1 MPASNKLNVVRQ
13 PFDKVMT
20 KRGKIILGLLI
31 GTVALY
37 GLSVIRAW
45 NRGPLNDNVHT
56 IYVDTFDDLT
66 KKKTTV
72 FETKGTISGIEIS
85 VDGKI
90 QGTGTLTIAY
100 NDTTIYKEYK
110 LDSGTVDIN
119 HKSDWYADKCE
130 VTFIPT
136 TPSKGKL
143 EISCDFVGD

>member
-1 MPASNKLNVVRQ
+1 
-13 PFDKVMT
+13 MT
-20 KRGKIILGLLI
+20 KGKKIILGLVI
-31 GTVALY
+31 GTIALY
-37 GLSVIRAW
+37 GLNVYRAW
-45 NRGPLNDNVHT
+45 KRGPLNDYIST
-56 IYVDTFDDLT
+56 IYVDTFDNLT
-66 KKKTTV
+66 KRKTTV

-136 TPSKGKL
+136 NSIKGKL
-143 EISCDFVGD
+143 EISCDFIGD

>member
-1 MPASNKLNVVRQ
+1 VRQ

-20 KRGKIILGLLI
+20 KRRKIILGLLI

-45 NRGPLNDNVHT
+45 NRGPLNDYVHT
-56 IYVDTFDDLT
+56 INVDTFDDLT

-85 VDGKI
+85 VDGTI

-130 VTFIPT
+130 VNFIPT
-136 TPSKGKL
+136 TPTKGKL